1 MKKVEDGTYEIPT
14 HLSKEVVSFLN
25 AMLQFNSEKRLSC
38 NELSRH
44 YFLTKNVND
53 FQPIDLRKVS
63 NKVNKNNLNVNIKRN
78 STIWSIF
85 NEDDEKQLINI
96 PSNYLTPVIK
106 EEDEFNYNTED
117 DDNYYHEIQ
126 FPFNNIKKETNN
138 NNDNEDTY
146 QGMQDMDFQIILNKN
161 IKFLKIMFLYQFM
174 KIIHL

>member
-1 MKKVEDGTYEIPT
+1 M
-14 HLSKEVVSFLN
+14 SKEVVSFLN

-106 EEDEFNYNTED
+106 KKMNLIIILKMMTIIIMKYNFLL
-117 DDNYYHEIQ
+117 I
-126 FPFNNIKKETNN
+126 ILRKK
-138 NNDNEDTY
+138 
-146 QGMQDMDFQIILNKN
+146 QII
-161 IKFLKIMFLYQFM
+161 IMIM
-174 KIIHL
+174 KTLIRDMVSVQME